1 MKNMIKISALFLALV
16 FALTIFVGCG
26 KSMDSI
32 KEKIKDLDE
41 DDYGYEKYDKED
53 RKDFKSEVED
63 DLDVDFDGSIE
74 TIYEVWGEDDEDDY
88 AIIVEFEKASD
99 AKAFKKA
106 MIEYLED
113 EGEDSYVE
121 ISGKIVILADSKDIL
136 KEIWN

>member
-1 MKNMIKISALFLALV
+1 
-16 FALTIFVGCG
+16 
-26 KSMDSI
+26 MDSI
-32 KEKIKDLDE
+32 KKKIKDLDE
-41 DDYGYEKYDKED
+41 DDYGYDKYDKED

-88 AIIVEFEKASD
+88 AIIVEFEKTSD

-113 EGEDSYVE
+113 EDEDGIVK